1 MLFRSILNGTAGGAE
16 ELATFT
22 LMVRDAEEATF
33 QKTFRLAVSD
43 LLTAIPSARKVGL
56 AWSPAA
62 VRYLMR
68 GAAERFV
75 VRRDEV
81 VIYEGPGSNF
91 VDHQAATG
99 TSPEYEL
106 LVVMPDG
113 NLQPIATKRVRVL
126 PMALQRGE
134 PGVRGDPSA
143 DVVTAYRPLSA
154 KAYGASKISANV
166 TGPPD
171 GRSTFSPATKATEVA
186 SLGATI
192 GSGGFI
198 ELAFTDNIVEL
209 GGGEDLTVFENVF
222 FIGGDPNQR
231 FMEAATVSVALFPG
245 EWHRIPCDV
254 LAPADGSP
262 VNTRNPFYYARG
274 IAGRNA
280 TTGEDPTDP
289 NRSGGD
295 SFNLEGALAG
305 TGLTW
310 IRFVRIQSSGDAWLQ
325 DDAGGDLIRHENDP
339 ALQPLSGTGSSGFDL
354 DAVCATREK

>member
-1 MLFRSILNGTAGGAE
+1 M
-16 ELATFT
+16 
-22 LMVRDAEEATF
+22 
-33 QKTFRLAVSD
+33 
-43 LLTAIPSARKVGL
+43 
-56 AWSPAA
+56 
-62 VRYLMR
+62 
-68 GAAERFV
+68 
-75 VRRDEV
+75 
-81 VIYEGPGSNF
+81 
-91 VDHQAATG
+91 
-99 TSPEYEL
+99 
-106 LVVMPDG
+106 
-113 NLQPIATKRVRVL
+113 
-126 PMALQRGE
+126 
-134 PGVRGDPSA
+134 RGDPYA

-154 KAYGASKISANV
+154 KAYGASKISTNV

-192 GSGGFI
+192 GAGGFI

-209 GGGEDLTVFENVF
+209 GAGEDLTVFENVF

-254 LAPADGSP
+254 LPPADGST

-310 IRFVRIQSSGDAWLQ
+310 IRFVRIQSTGDAWLQ

-339 ALQPLSGTGSSGFDL
+339 GLQPLSGTGSSGFDL
-354 DAVCATREK
+354 DAVCATRER